1 MKIFLEI
8 HLKVLFR
15 FFFFV
20 MFYLCDCSF
29 SFVCLFVCC
38 QKEAND
44 ESIMKGR
51 Q

>member
-1 MKIFLEI
+1 MKIFLEM
-8 HLKVLFR
+8 HLEFLFR
-15 FFFFV
+15 FFFCYVLFV
-20 MFYLCDCSF
+20 CDCSF

-38 QKEAND
+38 PKEAND

>member
-1 MKIFLEI
+1 MKIFLEM
-8 HLKVLFR
+8 HLEFLFG
-15 FFFFV
+15 FFFFNV
-20 MFYLCDCSF
+20 FFVCDCSF